1 MPEYEG
7 KYLFVSN
14 VRTEEGLASQML
26 GYDTLKEA
34 EIKYHQEVAYGLQ
47 LDTIELAHYF
57 VMNEYGVIMGNLE
70 TTIDNIPPV
79 EESEEVEE

>member
-14 VRTEEGLASQML
+14 VRTGETLASQML
-26 GYDTLKEA
+26 AYDTAREA

-47 LDTIELAHYF
+47 LDTITLAHYF
-57 VMNEYGVIMGNLE
+57 VMNEYGVVVNNLV

-79 EESEEVEE
+79 EEPET